1 MQSRKKCSVE
11 SSLGDSAS
19 ITLHSLTATVNTTLI
34 VGTWNTHAPS
44 ISMSTRP
51 NSKSFSESHHY
62 PLEDSQLSTRLLR
75 ILYLAL
81 T

>member
-34 VGTWNTHAPS
+34 VGTWNTHA
-44 ISMSTRP
+44 RQ
-51 NSKSFSESHHY
+51 
-62 PLEDSQLSTRLLR
+62 SQSQCQPDQIQNRSARAIITLLR
-75 ILYLAL
+75 ILNLAL
-81 T
+81 GYLGYFT